1 MKKLL
6 MVLCSVG
13 FFAGIFLGSGVAF
26 AEHGDEDKNCD
37 DFDNKQEV
45 MEFWDSHGY
54 DENNDPSDL
63 DRDND
68 NLPCET
74 TQGDWDSYN
83 ENKEETSEESDEGSE
98 DTSSEEESSEDTDE
112 SAGSD
117 GDDSDSAEE
126 EGGELPDTATNSPFM
141 MMMGA
146 LFVGAGGLLIIR
158 KKSLN

>member
-6 MVLCSVG
+6 MFFCSVG
-13 FFAGIFLGSGVAF
+13 FLAGIFLGSGVAL

-37 DFDNKQEV
+37 DFENKQEV

-74 TQGDWDSYN
+74 TQGDWDNYSDSQ
-83 ENKEETSEESDEGSE
+83 ESSEEEDEGSDETEDASEESDEDS
-98 DTSSEEESSEDTDE
+98 DE
-112 SAGSD
+112 SAAGD
-117 GDDSDSAEE
+117 GDEGASSE
-126 EGGELPDTATNSPFM
+126 EGGELPDTATNQPFM
-141 MMMGA
+141 MLMGA
-146 LFVGAGGLLIIR
+146 LIVGAGGLLVFR